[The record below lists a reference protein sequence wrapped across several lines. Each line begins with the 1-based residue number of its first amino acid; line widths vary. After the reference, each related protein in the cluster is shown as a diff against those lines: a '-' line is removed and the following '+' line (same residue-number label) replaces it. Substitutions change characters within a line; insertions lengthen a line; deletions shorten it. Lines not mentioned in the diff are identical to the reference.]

1 VSGGRQGATGGQEP
15 ERGGGQTPE
24 QDGGQEP
31 QEDGGQEP
39 EEGGGQEPEQG
50 GGQEPEQGGG
60 QEPEQGGGQESDE
73 AVSLED
79 LMAGFRGTS
88 GGATARFAAAQ
99 AAIIRDLVG
108 QIIELIGADAEDDD
122 ATEPGETAPSGPGHP
137 SGGLPTDGTVDA
149 DDLDAMVGF
158 AEDAELPDDPVLARL
173 LPDAYRDDPEASG
186 EFRRYTEQGLRS
198 GKAAAARTVL
208 ATLPPGGGRI
218 RLSEPE
224 GQAWLR
230 ALNDVR
236 LALGTRLGVTD
247 DFDDQVAD
255 MGAEDPRAAYVGVY
269 QWLAFLQESLVQA
282 LSR

>member
-1 VSGGRQGATGGQEP
+1 MTGGEQGATGG
-15 ERGGGQTPE
+15 ERPE

-31 QEDGGQEP
+31 
-39 EEGGGQEPEQG
+39 
-50 GGQEPEQGGG
+50 
-60 QEPEQGGGQESDE
+60 DE

-88 GGATARFAAAQ
+88 SGATARFAAAQ

-108 QIIELIGADAEDDD
+108 QVIELIDTDEQDDGSALPNDA
-122 ATEPGETAPSGPGHP
+122 AAPEPGTRTGGT
-137 SGGLPTDGTVDA
+137 GGLPTDGTVNA
-149 DDLDAMVGF
+149 GDLAAMVGF

-198 GKAAAARTVL
+198 GKTAAARTVL
-208 ATLPPGGGRI
+208 ATLPPEGGRI

-224 GQAWLR
+224 AKAWLR
-230 ALNDVR
+230 AMNDVR

-247 DFDDQVAD
+247 DFDDQVSD
-255 MGAEDPRAAYVGVY
+255 MAPEDPRAAYVGVY
-269 QWLAFLQESLVQA
+269 QWLAFLQETLVQA

>member
-1 VSGGRQGATGGQEP
+1 VTGGEQGATGG
-15 ERGGGQTPE
+15 ERPE
-24 QDGGQEP
+24 QDGGQDP
-31 QEDGGQEP
+31 
-39 EEGGGQEPEQG
+39 
-50 GGQEPEQGGG
+50 
-60 QEPEQGGGQESDE
+60 DE

-88 GGATARFAAAQ
+88 SGATARFAAAQ
-99 AAIIRDLVG
+99 AGIIRDLVG
-108 QIIELIGADAEDDD
+108 QVIELIGADEQDEGSAQPNDT
-122 ATEPGETAPSGPGHP
+122 AAREPGQRN
-137 SGGLPTDGTVDA
+137 GGLPTDGTVNA
-149 DDLDAMVGF
+149 GDLAAMVGF
-158 AEDAELPDDPVLARL
+158 AEDDAELPDDPVLARL

-208 ATLPPGGGRI
+208 ATLPPDGGRI

-224 GQAWLR
+224 AQAWLR

-247 DFDDQVAD
+247 DFDEQVAG
-255 MGAEDPRAAYVGVY
+255 MGPEDPRAAYVGVY
-269 QWLAFLQESLVQA
+269 QWLAFLQETLVQA

>member
-1 VSGGRQGATGGQEP
+1 VGDHQPRFVT
-15 ERGGGQTPE
+15 
-24 QDGGQEP
+24 
-31 QEDGGQEP
+31 
-39 EEGGGQEPEQG
+39 GGGQEATG
-50 GGQEPEQGGG
+50 GERPEPEQDPDKAMG
-60 QEPEQGGGQESDE
+60 
-73 AVSLED
+73 LED

-88 GGATARFAAAQ
+88 SGATARFAAAQ

-108 QIIELIGADAEDDD
+108 QVIELIGADAEGDLAAGQSDD
-122 ATEPGETAPSGPGHP
+122 AVREPGPRP
-137 SGGLPTDGTVDA
+137 GGLPTDGTVDA
-149 DDLDAMVGF
+149 GDLAAMVGF
-158 AEDAELPDDPVLARL
+158 TENTELPDDPVLARL

-224 GQAWLR
+224 AQAWLR

-236 LALGTRLGVTD
+236 LALGVTLGVTD
-247 DFDDQVAD
+247 DFDEQVAE
-255 MGAEDPRAAYVGVY
+255 MQTEDPRAAYVGVY
-269 QWLAFLQESLVQA
+269 QWLAYLQETLVQA